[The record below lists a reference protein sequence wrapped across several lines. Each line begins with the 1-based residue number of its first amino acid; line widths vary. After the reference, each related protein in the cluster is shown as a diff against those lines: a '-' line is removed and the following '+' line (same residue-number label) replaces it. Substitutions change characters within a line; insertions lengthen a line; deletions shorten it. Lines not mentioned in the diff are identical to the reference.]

1 MWLDLYS
8 LWNNYCKVIHTKIN
22 DFTSNLETTSFV
34 RIVGYSGDTYFF
46 FVFFLW
52 KFFEA
57 VYSCFEGGF

>member
-34 RIVGYSGDTYFF
+34 RIVGYSGDN
-46 FVFFLW
+46 FLCI
-52 KFFEA
+52 FSLEDFEA